1 MVTMTREL
9 ERGLIEAGVP
19 EEQAG
24 RVADAMGE
32 QFDQLATKHEL
43 HQTED
48 RLHQRMND
56 IEERLRQTEERLHQ
70 RMNDINEH
78 LLGRI
83 DAMERT
89 MWRLAWLGFAM
100 WSATFGALMYAVFG

>member
-1 MVTMTREL
+1 MVMMTREL
-9 ERGLIEAGVP
+9 ERGLVEAGVP
-19 EEQAG
+19 EAQAE

-32 QFDQLATKHEL
+32 QLDQLATKGDIRDVRAEMRAMKEDL
-43 HQTED
+43 LD
-48 RLHQRMND
+48 RL
-56 IEERLRQTEERLHQ
+56 
-70 RMNDINEH
+70 
-78 LLGRI
+78 